1 MEKMKLPF
9 KAGLTVLYIVWITN
23 ISIYFKDH
31 MFLPFTNLY
40 IEPVKSTLDIEKVSW
55 WDENVVYIYVWKLNQ
70 TVLELDYRA
79 VKFLFSPRRDLN
91 SHH

>member
-55 WDENVVYIYVWKLNQ
+55 WDENVVYLYVWKLNQ
-70 TVLELDYRA
+70 TVLEFDFRA
-79 VKFLFSPRRDLN
+79 VKFLFSPRRYLN